1 MSGRRLAGTGRS
13 MRNEMAVF
21 SRIAGTGSALPE
33 KVLTNADLEKLVDT
47 SDEWIASR
55 TGIRQRHV
63 ASEGETTADLAERAA
78 RAAMEAAGVTAAELD
93 LIVLGTTT
101 PNLIFPSTACLVQ
114 HRLGANGCAAFD
126 VNAACSGFLYALS
139 IADQFVR
146 AGTART
152 VLVIGAETLT
162 RMLDWSDRNTCVLF
176 GDGAGAV
183 VLKADAE
190 AGILSTH
197 MHADGGKKELLY
209 NPVGVSEGF
218 KPGEHNAGVR
228 VLMTGNEVFKHAVKA
243 LDSVVDETLAA
254 NGLDKSDLDWLIP
267 HQANLRIIEA
277 TAKRLD
283 MSMDRVIVTVHK
295 HGNTSA
301 GSVPL
306 ALDEAVRSGKIQRG
320 QNLLL
325 EAFGGGFTWGSAL
338 LRY

>member
-1 MSGRRLAGTGRS
+1 
-13 MRNEMAVF
+13 MAVF
-21 SRIAGTGSALPE
+21 SRIAGTGSALPA
-33 KVLTNADLEKLVDT
+33 KVLTNKDLEQFVET

-78 RAAMEAAGVTAAELD
+78 RAALEAAGVEPSELD
-93 LIVLGTTT
+93 MIVLGTTT
-101 PNLIFPSTACLVQ
+101 PDLIFPSTACLVQ

-139 IADQFVR
+139 VGDSFIR
-146 AGTART
+146 AGNART

-197 MHADGGKKELLY
+197 LHADGGKKELLY
-209 NPVGVSEGF
+209 NPVGVSVGF
-218 KPGEHNAGVR
+218 KPEEKNAGVR

-277 TAKRLD
+277 TAKRLE
-283 MSMDRVIVTVHK
+283 MSMDRVIVTVDK

-306 ALDEAVRSGKIQRG
+306 ALDEAVRSGKVQRG
-320 QNLLL
+320 QLLLL

-338 LRY
+338 IRY